1 MEQLFES
8 LNIDINEE
16 TKAKLAEAFDKAV
29 MAKTVELMEEHVE
42 TRVAEEVEKLEEEYQ
57 EKVEDLENSLDGYLQ
72 SVVEEFIEENQ
83 PVYEAQVNEEKSIAL
98 LEMFDN
104 MIKIAGIKMLD
115 INEAHEQYHEEND
128 DILGKKLAKLEEKY
142 DDMAEKL
149 VEARA
154 EADKYLKAGVIMEM
168 KQGLSMLEAEKF
180 EKLAE
185 MVTFTRDESFVDA
198 LETIKESIID
208 QRSDED
214 KGVNESIVT
223 LPEDAYAP
231 KKVDTKKAL
240 DFSQYV

>member
-16 TKAKLAEAFDKAV
+16 TKAKLAEAFDRAV
-29 MAKTVELMEEHVE
+29 MSKTVELMEEHVE

-83 PVYEAQVNEEKSIAL
+83 PVYEAQINEEKSIAL

-104 MIKIAGIKMLD
+104 MLKIAGVSMLD
-115 INEAHEQYHEEND
+115 INEAHSDYHEEND
-128 DILGKKLAKLEEKY
+128 VSAKLERMEEKY
-142 DDMAEKL
+142 NELSDKL
-149 VEARA
+149 VEARK

-180 EKLAE
+180 ERLAE
-185 MVTFTRDESFVDA
+185 MVTFTRDESFVNS

-208 QRSDED
+208 QRSDD
-214 KGVNESIVT
+214 SKMDESFDAK
-223 LPEDAYAP
+223 LPDTAYVQ
-231 KKVDTKKAL
+231 KKVDTKAAYNFDKYL
-240 DFSQYV
+240 